1 MSVFRIFILFIF
13 FLISGNPLL
22 FGQEKA
28 FTKEINSQE
37 SKSKIDQQKP
47 VDKTSQLLELEKATN
62 KKLVSLFIILI
73 IMLLVLFYFVYQNN
87 KLKQKNKRKE
97 IRQKIQ
103 LDIINASIDA
113 QENERKKIAAFL
125 HDNINSLLSS
135 VGLHLNAFSVQNN
148 IQSEELLKAKSIL
161 EDAHDRLRDMSHEL
175 IPALLVRFGL
185 VHALEDL
192 CEKNSNSRLHFEFSS
207 SIAPEI
213 RYSEKIEIKIYF
225 IVAELF
231 SNIIKHSDA
240 NKAQISLNENQNVLI
255 IIIHDNGKGFKAP
268 KLKDVEGFGLNRIRA
283 RIKKYK
289 GSISITSKVNE
300 GTSIKIKIP
309 VTH

>member
-1 MSVFRIFILFIF
+1 MSVFRVFIVLIF
-13 FLISGNPLL
+13 FLIYSNPSVLS
-22 FGQEKA
+22 QEKSL
-28 FTKEINSQE
+28 TKEINSSE
-37 SKSKIDQQKP
+37 SKKSIDK
-47 VDKTSQLLELEKATN
+47 DKHLLELEKSTN
-62 KKLVSLFIILI
+62 KKIVSLFIILF
-73 IMLLVLFYFVYQNN
+73 IMLLVLFYFVYENN

-135 VGLHLNAFSVQNN
+135 VGLHLNTFSVQNN

-207 SIAPEI
+207 SLAPEI
-213 RYSEKIEIKIYF
+213 RYSEKIEMKIYF

-231 SNIIKHSDA
+231 SNIIKHSGA
-240 NKAQISLNENQNVLI
+240 TKAQISLDENQNLLI
-255 IIIHDNGKGFKAP
+255 IIIHDNGKGFKTP

-309 VTH
+309 VIH

>member
-1 MSVFRIFILFIF
+1 MSFFRIFIVFIF
-13 FLISGNPLL
+13 FLISAQFSG
-22 FGQEKA
+22 FSQEKA
-28 FTKEINSQE
+28 FTKEINAAE
-37 SKSKIDQQKP
+37 SKLEIDQKN
-47 VDKTSQLLELEKATN
+47 VSDENKQLLEIEKSTN
-62 KKLVSLFIILI
+62 KKIVSLFIILI
-73 IMLLVLFYFVYQNN
+73 IMLMVLFYYAYQNN

-97 IRQKIQ
+97 VKQKIQ
-103 LDIINASIDA
+103 LDIINAGIDA

-192 CEKNSNSRLHFEFSS
+192 CEKNSNSSLHFEFSS

-213 RYSEKIEIKIYF
+213 RYSEKIEMKIYF
-225 IVAELF
+225 IIAELF

-255 IIIHDNGKGFKAP
+255 IIIHDNGKGFKAA